1 MTGSDVYELI
11 IILTKQRYLQPED
24 LDTEQL
30 FSGAVENAVR
40 AFQRANDLTAN
51 GTVDALTAIRLKQ
64 TTTTTST
71 TPSTSSATTYAL
83 GDRMLR
89 KGMTGPDVNQ
99 LMMILIKH
107 GYLKPDDINT
117 EQLFTEA
124 VENAVK
130 AFQEAKDLTAD
141 GRVGALTAIYLKALK

>member
-1 MTGSDVYELI
+1 MTGPDVYQLM
-11 IILTKQRYLQPED
+11 IILTKHKYLKPED
-24 LDTEQL
+24 LNTQQL
-30 FSGAVENAVR
+30 YSEAVENAVK
-40 AFQRANDLTAN
+40 AFQRANNL
-51 GTVDALTAIRLKQ
+51 TVDGEVGAVTATYLS
-64 TTTTTST
+64 TTTDMPVT
-71 TPSTSSATTYAL
+71 TPATTYTL
-83 GDRMLR
+83 GDRTLK

-130 AFQEAKDLTAD
+130 AFQEAKDMTAD
-141 GRVGALTAIYLKALK
+141 GRVGALTAIRLKALK